1 MAKTVCI
8 LVISLFLATLIVIF
22 VPGES
27 NYLSSKKYETVAE
40 QSSVINQ
47 NIESV
52 STNGKTIYKL
62 YEASNLIGVLSSEN
76 KLNEFLNQ
84 IYEESYSSL
93 FPDSKLALGKN
104 LYIVEEQ
111 SYFNF
116 ENKDDEILNY
126 LKENNLFSI
135 KATLVSFSDENG
147 VYAEVYV
154 KNKEVYNEALMEYL
168 SLFVDS
174 DELSVLL
181 NGQQT
186 ATLNSY
192 DTRSTS
198 LSIAQTITFSDVY
211 AMPDEVLTSKEA
223 ILEYIEYGD
232 TSEKEYYVVQEYDT
246 VAGVGSKNKGLS
258 ATQVMNINRDKI
270 SSVDQILTEGEELC
284 VTYFQ
289 PIIDVTVMKE
299 SMRKEEV
306 YPTTVYVEDS
316 DVRVGQ
322 TEVIET
328 GVSGSRNALYEEKWI
343 NGVLV
348 SGTLKSSVVTLQAID
363 EVVAVGSME
372 TPGVGTGTYR
382 WPIENP
388 SISCGWGC
396 YTTPHF
402 HEAIDIQNLYDL
414 YGKIYAADRGVVVKN
429 NYDGISGNYIV
440 IDHNNGEM
448 TYYGHMS
455 IRSPL
460 EVGTIVDKGDYIG
473 QIGMTGRATGPHVH
487 FYIEQNGEIKN
498 PCDGFLDCSALQ

>member
-8 LVISLFLATLIVIF
+8 LVVSLFLATLIVIF

-40 QSSVINQ
+40 QSSVISQ
-47 NIESV
+47 NVESV
-52 STNGKTIYKL
+52 SANEKTIYKL
-62 YEASNLIGVLSSEN
+62 YESSNLIGVLSSEN
-76 KLNEFLNQ
+76 KLNEFLDQ
-84 IYEESYSSL
+84 IYEDSYSSL
-93 FPDSKLALGKN
+93 FPDSKLSLGKN

-116 ENKDDEILNY
+116 ENKDEEILNY

-154 KNKEVYNEALMEYL
+154 KNKDVYNDALMEYL

-174 DELSVLL
+174 DELSLLL

-211 AMPDEVLTSKEA
+211 AMPDEVLTSKEE

-348 SGTLKSSVVTLQAID
+348 NGTLKSSVVTLQAID

-388 SISCGWGC
+388 TISCGWGC
-396 YTTPHF
+396 YTSPHF

-414 YGKIYAADRGVVVKN
+414 YGKIYAADRGIVVKN

-460 EVGTIVDKGDYIG
+460 EVGTVVDKGDYIG

>member
-8 LVISLFLATLIVIF
+8 LVVSLFLATLIVIF

-40 QSSVINQ
+40 QSSVISQ
-47 NIESV
+47 NVESV
-52 STNGKTIYKL
+52 SANEKTIYKL
-62 YEASNLIGVLSSEN
+62 YESSNLIGVLSSEN

-84 IYEESYSSL
+84 IYEDSYSSL
-93 FPDSKLALGKN
+93 FPDSKLSLGKN

-116 ENKDDEILNY
+116 ENKDEEILNY

-154 KNKEVYNEALMEYL
+154 KNKDVYNEALMEYL

-174 DELSVLL
+174 DELSLLL

-211 AMPDEVLTSKEA
+211 AMPDEVLTSKEE

-348 SGTLKSSVVTLQAID
+348 NGTLKSSVVTLQAID

-388 SISCGWGC
+388 TISCGWGC
-396 YTTPHF
+396 YTSPHF

-414 YGKIYAADRGVVVKN
+414 YGKIYAADRGIVVKN

-460 EVGTIVDKGDYIG
+460 EVGTVVDKGDYIG

>member
-1 MAKTVCI
+1 MAKNIVI
-8 LVISLFLATLIVIF
+8 LVISLFLAIVIVIF

-27 NYLSSKKYETVAE
+27 SYLSHNSYETEAAE
-40 QSSVINQ
+40 DNVINQ
-47 NIESV
+47 TITSV
-52 STNGKTIYKL
+52 STSPKTIYKL
-62 YEASNLIGVLSSEN
+62 YESSKLIGVLSSEN
-76 KLNEFLNQ
+76 KLNSFLND
-84 IYEESYSSL
+84 IYEESYMTL
-93 FPDSKLALGKN
+93 FPDSKLSLGKN
-104 LYIVEEQ
+104 VYVIEEQ
-111 SYFNF
+111 SYFNY

-126 LKENNLFSI
+126 LKENQLFSI
-135 KATLVSFSDENG
+135 KATLVRFSDENG

-154 KNKEVYNEALMEYL
+154 KNKDVYNEALMEYL
-168 SLFVDS
+168 SYFVDS
-174 DELSVLL
+174 DELSLLL
-181 NGQQT
+181 NGQEP
-186 ATLNSY
+186 ATLTSY

-198 LSIAQTITFSDVY
+198 LSISQTITFTDSY
-211 AMPDEVLTSKEA
+211 AMPDEVLTSKED

-284 VTYFQ
+284 VTYFE
-289 PIIDVTVMKE
+289 PIIDVVVTKE

-306 YPTTVYVEDS
+306 YPSTVYVED
-316 DVRVGQ
+316 DTVRVGQ
-322 TEVIET
+322 SEIIES

-348 SGTLKSSVVTLQAID
+348 NGTLKSSVVTLQAID

-388 SISCGWGC
+388 TISCGWGC
-396 YTTPHF
+396 YTSPHF

-414 YGKIYAADRGVVVKN
+414 YGKIYAADRGIVVKN

-487 FYIEQNGEIKN
+487 FYIEQNGVIKN
-498 PCDGFLDCSALQ
+498 PCDGFLDCTALQ

>member
-8 LVISLFLATLIVIF
+8 LVVSLFLATLIVIF

-40 QSSVINQ
+40 QSSVIDQ
-47 NIESV
+47 NVESV
-52 STNGKTIYKL
+52 STNVKTIYKL
-62 YEASNLIGVLSSEN
+62 YESSNLIGVLSNEN
-76 KLNEFLNQ
+76 KLNEFLDQ
-84 IYEESYSSL
+84 IYEDSYSSL
-93 FPDSKLALGKN
+93 FPDSKLSLGKN

-116 ENKDDEILNY
+116 ENKDEEILNY

-154 KNKEVYNEALMEYL
+154 KNKDVYNEALMEYL

-174 DELSVLL
+174 DELSLLL

-211 AMPDEVLTSKEA
+211 AMPDEVLTSKEE

-348 SGTLKSSVVTLQAID
+348 NGTLKSSVVTLQAID

-388 SISCGWGC
+388 TISCGWGC
-396 YTTPHF
+396 YTSPHF

-414 YGKIYAADRGVVVKN
+414 YGKIYAADRGIVVKN

-460 EVGTIVDKGDYIG
+460 EVGTVVDKGDYIG

>member
-8 LVISLFLATLIVIF
+8 LVVSLFLATLIVIF

-40 QSSVINQ
+40 QSSVISQ
-47 NIESV
+47 NVESV
-52 STNGKTIYKL
+52 SANEKTIYKL
-62 YEASNLIGVLSSEN
+62 YESSNLIGVLSSEN

-84 IYEESYSSL
+84 IYEDSYSSL
-93 FPDSKLALGKN
+93 FPDSELSLGKN

-116 ENKDDEILNY
+116 ENKDEEILNY

-154 KNKEVYNEALMEYL
+154 KNKDVYNDALMEYL

-174 DELSVLL
+174 DELSLLL

-211 AMPDEVLTSKEA
+211 AMPDEVLTSKEE

-348 SGTLKSSVVTLQAID
+348 NGTLKSSVVTLQAID

-388 SISCGWGC
+388 TISCGWGC
-396 YTTPHF
+396 YTSPHF

-414 YGKIYAADRGVVVKN
+414 YGKIYAADRGIVVKN

-460 EVGTIVDKGDYIG
+460 EVGTVVDKGDYIG

>member
-8 LVISLFLATLIVIF
+8 LVVSLFLATLIVIF

-40 QSSVINQ
+40 QSSVISQ
-47 NIESV
+47 NVESV
-52 STNGKTIYKL
+52 SANEKTIYKL
-62 YEASNLIGVLSSEN
+62 YESSNLIGVLSSEN
-76 KLNEFLNQ
+76 KLNEFLDQ
-84 IYEESYSSL
+84 IYEDSYSSL
-93 FPDSKLALGKN
+93 FPDSKLSLGKN

-116 ENKDDEILNY
+116 ENKDKEILNY

-154 KNKEVYNEALMEYL
+154 KNKDVYNEALMEYL

-174 DELSVLL
+174 DELSLLL

-211 AMPDEVLTSKEA
+211 AMPDEVLTSKEE

-348 SGTLKSSVVTLQAID
+348 NGTLKSSVVTLQAID

-388 SISCGWGC
+388 TISCGWGC
-396 YTTPHF
+396 YTSPHF

-414 YGKIYAADRGVVVKN
+414 YGKIYAADRGIVVKN

-460 EVGTIVDKGDYIG
+460 EVGTVVDKGDYIG